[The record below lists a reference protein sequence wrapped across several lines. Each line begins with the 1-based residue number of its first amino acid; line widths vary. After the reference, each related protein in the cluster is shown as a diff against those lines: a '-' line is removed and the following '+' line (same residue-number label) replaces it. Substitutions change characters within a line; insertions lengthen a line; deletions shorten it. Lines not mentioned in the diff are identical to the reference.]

1 MRRLKHH
8 QEVEIHLDGED
19 EAILG
24 CRVLGVEGSV
34 ATLASDDAGPGTL
47 LGSSVPAVPGY
58 LLFDHSGGRVAL
70 KGIATA
76 STSAGPELLF
86 VVIDG
91 VQLPERRSAAR
102 AEVKAVARMSPRDS
116 ADESEHFE
124 TRLADLSVTGMRVEG
139 HPSLDATRLFRLELY
154 IGGAQT
160 PIRCGAEVA
169 RRTPSHVGLK
179 FTDLQEAD
187 RTLLD
192 AIVRAHAES

>member
-19 EAILG
+19 EVVLD

-34 ATLASDDAGPGTL
+34 ATLASADTGPGAL
-47 LGSSVPAVPGY
+47 LGGSVPAIPGY
-58 LLFDHSGGRVAL
+58 LLFDHCGGKVAL

-76 STSAGPELLF
+76 STSEGPELLF

-102 AEVKAVARMSPRDS
+102 AQVIAVARMFRLDSPE
-116 ADESEHFE
+116 ESGYFE
-124 TRLADLSVTGMRVEG
+124 TRLADLSVSGMRVER
-139 HPSLDATRLFRLELY
+139 HPGLESATAFRLELY
-154 IGGAQT
+154 IGDAQT
-160 PIRCGAEVA
+160 PIRCGAQIA
-169 RRTPSHVGLK
+169 RKTPTHVGLK
-179 FTDLQEAD
+179 FVDLQDAD

>member
-1 MRRLKHH
+1 MRRLRHQ

-19 EAILG
+19 EVVLG
-24 CRVLGVEGSV
+24 CRVMGVEGSV
-34 ATLASDDAGPGTL
+34 ATLASVDAGPGPV
-47 LGSSVPAVPGY
+47 LGGSVPAVPGY

-76 STSAGPELLF
+76 NTSEGPELLF

-102 AEVKAVARMSPRDS
+102 ARVNAVGRMFPPDS
-116 ADESEHFE
+116 MDGSEYFE
-124 TRLADLSVTGMRVEG
+124 TRLADLSVSGMRVEG
-139 HPSLDATRLFRLELY
+139 HPGLDGAIRYRLELY
-154 IGGAQT
+154 IGDAQT
-160 PIRCGAEVA
+160 PIRCGAEIA
-169 RRTPSHVGLK
+169 RRTPTHVGLK
-179 FTDLQEAD
+179 FIDLQEAD

>member
-1 MRRLKHH
+1 MRRLRHQ

-19 EAILG
+19 EVVLG
-24 CRVLGVEGSV
+24 CRVMGVEGSV
-34 ATLASDDAGPGTL
+34 ATLASVDAGPGPL
-47 LGSSVPAVPGY
+47 LGGSVPAVPGY

-76 STSAGPELLF
+76 NTSEGPELLF

-102 AEVKAVARMSPRDS
+102 ARVNAVARMFQPDS
-116 ADESEHFE
+116 VDGSEYFE
-124 TRLADLSVTGMRVEG
+124 ARLADLSVSGMRVEG
-139 HPSLDATRLFRLELY
+139 HPGLNGAIRYRLELY
-154 IGGAQT
+154 IGDAQT
-160 PIRCGAEVA
+160 PIRCGAQIA
-169 RRTPSHVGLK
+169 RTTPTHVGLK
-179 FTDLQEAD
+179 FIDLEEAD